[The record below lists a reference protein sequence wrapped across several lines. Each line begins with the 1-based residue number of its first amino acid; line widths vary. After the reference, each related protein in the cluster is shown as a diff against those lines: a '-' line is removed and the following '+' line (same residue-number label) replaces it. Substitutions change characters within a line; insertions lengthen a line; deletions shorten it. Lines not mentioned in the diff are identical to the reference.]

1 MELEKGKNF
10 DYWNDI
16 TILVEDEL
24 HKLRKLERQSEFDG
38 MSLFLRFSRPD
49 FLKLF
54 YNLINFIFLVGR
66 RDGIN
71 SSVTADVVSIFR
83 GKSVSQLDSLRKQIE
98 AKIDSREKGVDI
110 GYWESLLSQLK
121 GIKTYCFCYSR
132 KYF

>member
-1 MELEKGKNF
+1 MELEKGKNL

-24 HKLRKLERQSEFDG
+24 QKLRKFERQSEFEG
-38 MSLFLRFSRPD
+38 TFVFMSYLNRL
-49 FLKLF
+49 LNLF
-54 YNLINFIFLVGR
+54 YSILFMCFTVGR

-83 GKSVSQLDSLRKQIE
+83 GKSVSQLDALRKQIE
-98 AKIDSREKGVDI
+98 SKIASGEKGVDV

-121 GIKTYCFCYSR
+121 GIFS
-132 KYF
+132 FSVHVII